1 MKEKNRIEPK
11 LYYKITITLNLE
23 GLREETEVYLVYI
36 FESYTIDLWDQK
48 VMVFILGGCFHFD
61 SYVLYHLI

>member
-36 FESYTIDLWDQK
+36 FESYTIGLWDQK
-48 VMVFILGGCFHFD
+48 VMVFILWGCFHFD
-61 SYVLYHLI
+61 PYVLYHFI